1 MFEEKDEEIDL
12 RTKWLEWLR
21 LYRQQSEEHFNAI
34 KKMPLKVRCI
44 RKTNEKENSIA
55 FVKNGDYKNIYVQ
68 SEGKSFAV
76 PFEKAVTIFEAH
88 KSEEGILPVPDV
100 HYTHINKML
109 DQFTSDITTPEMIG
123 GADEKLDIR
132 SNKALNDLNNWLA
145 NQILS
150 SPEAIEAGNNLLPLL
165 KHGTYANL
173 TNEVY
178 KLRNETSPTKLENEL
193 IKLSRKYTSKIKR
206 ETKKEV
212 ETLQPKIII
221 SETFV

>member
-1 MFEEKDEEIDL
+1 
-12 RTKWLEWLR
+12 
-21 LYRQQSEEHFNAI
+21 
-34 KKMPLKVRCI
+34 
-44 RKTNEKENSIA
+44 
-55 FVKNGDYKNIYVQ
+55 
-68 SEGKSFAV
+68 
-76 PFEKAVTIFEAH
+76 
-88 KSEEGILPVPDV
+88 
-100 HYTHINKML
+100 
-109 DQFTSDITTPEMIG
+109 MIG
-123 GADEKLDIR
+123 GADEKLDVR

-150 SPEAIEAGNNLLPLL
+150 SAEAIKAGNNLLPLL
-165 KHGTYANL
+165 KYGTYANL